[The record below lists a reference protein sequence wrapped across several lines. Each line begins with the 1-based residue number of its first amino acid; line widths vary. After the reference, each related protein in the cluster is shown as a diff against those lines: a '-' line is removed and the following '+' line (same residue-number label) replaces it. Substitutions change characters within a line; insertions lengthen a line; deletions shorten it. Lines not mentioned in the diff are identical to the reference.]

1 MGLIT
6 SLNPDVIEDGDIL
19 LSKVDSTVASK
30 SYVDT
35 AINDITTNYTTKT
48 YVDEAIA
55 SVITTT
61 LNTEV

>member
-6 SLNPDVIEDGDIL
+6 SLNPAVIEDGSIL
-19 LSKVDSTVASK
+19 LSKVDDTAASK

-35 AINDITTNYTTKT
+35 AINDITTNYATKT

-55 SVITTT
+55 SAIITT

>member
-6 SLNPDVIEDGDIL
+6 SLNPAVIEDGSIL
-19 LSKVDSTVASK
+19 LSKVDDTAASK

-35 AINDITTNYTTKT
+35 AINDITTNYVTKT

-55 SVITTT
+55 NAITTI

>member
-6 SLNPDVIEDGDIL
+6 SLNPNVIEDGDIL

-55 SVITTT
+55 SAITTT
-61 LNTEV
+61 LNTAV

>member
-35 AINDITTNYTTKT
+35 TINDITTNYTTKT

-55 SVITTT
+55 SAITTI